1 VQELVVFGAGT
12 NRFQGVILAVSY
24 QVDAND
30 QVFTVVDDI
39 TTRYWAVITGQA
51 TDEIFGTLAA
61 PGFAV
66 ELDRPD
72 LATKALENGLYAI
85 TGYPG
90 RSFPQ
95 LATTSYSVDYVLAA
109 PGFRDLPLTATVPMN
124 AIFPVAA
131 PTAVMRRLPVR
142 IQGRIVS
149 STTRLPI
156 AGATISSVDPATPP
170 VVHSSVLRSPLYFAH
185 ASGAAA
191 QAVTVTVTGGAAL
204 TASVAGGDQILN
216 LFVRT
221 GLAANSIVRLTSS
234 AGVMLEY
241 GIVDHLGPGPATAA
255 GQVFLRNALN
265 RSYPVTGTV
274 VDFVDAAPA
283 GAGATLSVDADA
295 GDGVLL
301 ASQLFAGTVAIES
314 GGAMAEL
321 HEVGAVS
328 DSDGY
333 YGLDGM
339 GRVQEL
345 FLQATKGA
353 LTGSADWFIEYDQ
366 PLNLVDFRL

>member
-1 VQELVVFGAGT
+1 
-12 NRFQGVILAVSY
+12 LATSY
-24 QVDAND
+24 QVDANS
-30 QVFTVVDDI
+30 QVFTVVDDF
-39 TTRYWAVITGQA
+39 TTNYWAVITGEA

-66 ELDRPD
+66 EISRAD
-72 LATKALENGLYAI
+72 LGTKALDNGLYAI

-90 RSFPQ
+90 QSFPQ
-95 LATTSYSVDYVLAA
+95 LSTTAYTVNYVLSA
-109 PGFRDLPLTATVPMN
+109 PGFRDLPITANIPVD

-131 PTAVMRRLPVR
+131 PAAPMRRLPVR
-142 IQGRIVS
+142 IQGRVVS

-156 AGATISSVDPATPP
+156 AGASILSIDPAAPP
-170 VVHSSVLRSPLYFAH
+170 AVHDSALRSPLYFAH
-185 ASGAAA
+185 ANGTAV
-191 QAVTVTVTGGAAL
+191 QAVTIAVIGSAALSTSVTGG
-204 TASVAGGDQILN
+204 DQVLN
-216 LFVRT
+216 LSART
-221 GLAANSIVRLTSS
+221 GLAANSIVRLTNS
-234 AGVMLEY
+234 AGVLLEY
-241 GIVDHLGPGPATAA
+241 GVVDHLGPGAASAA

-265 RSYPVTGTV
+265 RSYPVAGTA
-274 VDFVDAAPA
+274 VDFVDATAA
-283 GAGATLSVDADA
+283 GAAATLSADADA

-301 ASQLFAGTVAIES
+301 ASQLFSTTVAIET
-314 GGAMAEL
+314 GTALAEL

-345 FLQATKGA
+345 FLQATQGA
-353 LTGSADWFIEYDQ
+353 STGTVDWFVEYDQ